1 MSDRD
6 RSDSGADSGT
16 DSSQD
21 SDPDP
26 SSDSNSDSDARL
38 RALPECPS
46 CGDPMIATTSTG
58 PTTHYASPCGCR
70 IARGDL
76 DLDVERR

>member
-6 RSDSGADSGT
+6 RSDSESGSGT
-16 DSSQD
+16 DASRD
-21 SDPDP
+21 SDPDL
-26 SSDSNSDSDARL
+26 SSDSGSDARP

-46 CGDPMIATTSTG
+46 CGDPMIAATSTG

-76 DLDVERR
+76 DLERKGE

>member
-26 SSDSNSDSDARL
+26 SSDSDSDARP